1 MKKNIL
7 IAASVS
13 ISQKVL
19 SRNIAKIPIDWLGFS
34 VFFQDRNEVLKAIV
48 LEQNPDGKPIKIR
61 TKSEIKKA
69 LKTVNHIILFWDG
82 EDLTDVLFEA
92 RVQDIPIKVI
102 PVQVTRVV
110 NKKITDKYDI
120 YIGRGSPWGNP
131 YAISH
136 GEGPDRAEVI
146 EKYREYFYEKIK
158 SDSAF
163 KRGILGMKG
172 MRLACFCKPEACHGD
187 IIADYIDNFSED

>member
-1 MKKNIL
+1 M
-7 IAASVS
+7 
-13 ISQKVL
+13 L
-19 SRNIAKIPIDWLGFS
+19 SRNIAKVPIDWLDFF
-34 VFFQDRNEVLKAIV
+34 VLFQDKNEVVASTA
-48 LEQNPDGKPIKIR
+48 LEKNPGSKPIKLKTR
-61 TKSEIKKA
+61 SDIKKA
-69 LKTVNHIILFWDG
+69 LKLIDHLILFWDG

-92 RVQDIPIKVI
+92 RVQDIPTKVI

-110 NKKITDKYDI
+110 NKKTTDKYDI

-146 EKYREYFYEKIK
+146 EKYKEYFYEKIE

-163 KRGILGMKG
+163 KKGILGMKG

-187 IIADYIDNFSED
+187 IIADYIDNLSED